1 MLISTLLT
9 TSAHCDRYT
18 LSTIDSQLRFDGNF
32 DGISESKR
40 STHLTV
46 NNGYLLGLTGKY
58 SFSDLSYG
66 VHATALPISMF
77 TPSFHRIGGDLGSL
91 ISVPGGG
98 VGYKLQI
105 QSSTNSVWYNVYS
118 EKWAGLPSDRSGTII
133 DQWSGWPGGHTP
145 NAVQFLCMGPD
156 YVEAEPGRD
165 RISLTFDLNIVANT
179 TDMSA
184 RFPRVSNTCDC
195 ILTYVP
201 QPASIAVS
209 IPDNNKT
216 YQCQVGRDCEI
227 DNKIVLSGD
236 TNVTARVRA
245 THTDGIAAVGWGTT
259 PPIAP
264 DDTIT
269 TEIPVGSVEHNLR
282 VRPLNTTAPGNTT
295 INVNILA
302 EIM

>member
-1 MLISTLLT
+1 M
-9 TSAHCDRYT
+9 
-18 LSTIDSQLRFDGNF
+18 
-32 DGISESKR
+32 
-40 STHLTV
+40 
-46 NNGYLLGLTGKY
+46 
-58 SFSDLSYG
+58 
-66 VHATALPISMF
+66 
-77 TPSFHRIGGDLGSL
+77 
-91 ISVPGGG
+91 
-98 VGYKLQI
+98 
-105 QSSTNSVWYNVYS
+105 
-118 EKWAGLPSDRSGTII
+118 
-133 DQWSGWPGGHTP
+133 
-145 NAVQFLCMGPD
+145 
-156 YVEAEPGRD
+156 
-165 RISLTFDLNIVANT
+165 
-179 TDMSA
+179 
-184 RFPRVSNTCDC
+184 
-195 ILTYVP
+195 
-201 QPASIAVS
+201 S

-245 THTDGIAAVGWGTT
+245 THTDVIAAVGWGTT